1 MKSTLFCRNGKN
13 TELCEKINVGTLL
26 EIKWLWLGV
35 PNARGPGLI
44 PGHGIRSQV
53 LQLNIPSAST
63 KTRLSH
69 KKKKK
74 KETQQRGPLG
84 LGTYLRASTLESREG
99 SHIDVCVIWVAQAL

>member
-74 KETQQRGPLG
+74 KKKKERNTTTWAPGAG
-84 LGTYLRASTLESREG
+84 YLLACQHAGE
-99 SHIDVCVIWVAQAL
+99 

>member
-1 MKSTLFCRNGKN
+1 MKSALSCRKGKN

-63 KTRLSH
+63 KTRLSQ
-69 KKKKK
+69 KKKSN
-74 KETQQRGPLG
+74 TTTWAPGAG
-84 LGTYLRASTLESREG
+84 YLLACQHAGE
-99 SHIDVCVIWVAQAL
+99 